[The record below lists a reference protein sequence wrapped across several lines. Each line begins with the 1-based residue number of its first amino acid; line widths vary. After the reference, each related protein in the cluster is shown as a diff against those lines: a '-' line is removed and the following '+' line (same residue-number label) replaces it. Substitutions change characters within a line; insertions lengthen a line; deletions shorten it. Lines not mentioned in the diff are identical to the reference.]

1 MAEDAAGNQVHI
13 TLANIGP
20 VTKENGRLFLHA
32 NGEKI
37 DITDELVETGSYHD
51 TYEMTVGREDGSE
64 ELRTITITVTGN
76 LEAWT
81 VTQDNGDGTATTT
94 HQRLKWK
101 HGEPGRRQFDTSA
114 KKSCVC
120 GG

>member
-1 MAEDAAGNQVHI
+1 MGQVNGCGVLPIHNQLSGGGEDSLLAEDAAGNQVHI

-51 TYEMTVGREDGSE
+51 TYEMTVVREDGSE
-64 ELRTITITVTGN
+64 EPRTVTIPVTGN

-94 HQRLKWK
+94 IS
-101 HGEPGRRQFDTSA
+101 G
-114 KKSCVC
+114 
-120 GG
+120 

>member
-13 TLANIGP
+13 TLANTGP

-37 DITDELVETGSYHD
+37 DISDELVETGSYHD
-51 TYEMTVGREDGSE
+51 TYEMTVVREDGSE
-64 ELRTITITVTGN
+64 EPRTVTGN

-81 VTQDNGDGTATTT
+81 VTQDNGDGTAATTIS
-94 HQRLKWK
+94 
-101 HGEPGRRQFDTSA
+101 G
-114 KKSCVC
+114 
-120 GG
+120 